1 MAIPAF
7 IAYLQHE
14 KKYAQHTLKAYE
26 SDLQSF
32 TEFCADNYDD
42 AAPEKAVYAQIRAWI
57 VHLLDRGTV
66 LKPST
71 GKFLPTFLL

>member
-32 TEFCADNYDD
+32 AEFCADNYDD
-42 AAPEKAVYAQIRAWI
+42 AAPEKAVYAQLRA
-57 VHLLDRGTV
+57 
-66 LKPST
+66 
-71 GKFLPTFLL
+71 